1 MISLSAYTFDPV
13 AFALF
18 ARPDAGSLLPAKT
31 RRVSRTA
38 TLDGGCY
45 IYDTG
50 QSDSDS
56 DIVVVVNNP
65 STAVVTALQTM
76 VSDHAYIVASVR
88 DGCYQCV
95 PESLTWTGDTKI
107 TFKALIYQRISE

>member
-1 MISLSAYTFDPV
+1 MISLSAYIFDPV
-13 AFALF
+13 AFTLV
-18 ARPDAGSLLPAKT
+18 ARPDAGSMLPARS

-50 QSDSDS
+50 QSDSDG
-56 DIVVVVNNP
+56 DIVLVVNNP
-65 STAVVTALQTM
+65 SATVVTALQTM
-76 VSDHAYIVASVR
+76 VSDHSYIVASTR

-95 PESLTWTGDTKI
+95 PESLNWTGDTKM
-107 TFKALIYQRISE
+107 TFKALIYQRLSA